1 MPPNANAVFDE
12 PFNALFLSA
21 SLAEQTISLTF
32 YALTPSY
39 NLCMP
44 GEYRQYIHSFAVV
57 AERILR
63 LLRHEKTDI
72 GGKKPTTPPLL
83 LYLI

>member
-44 GEYRQYIHSFAVV
+44 GKHHQYIPASVV
-57 AERILR
+57 AAERILR

-72 GGKKPTTPPLL
+72 GGKKADNTPCLFWR
-83 LYLI
+83 I